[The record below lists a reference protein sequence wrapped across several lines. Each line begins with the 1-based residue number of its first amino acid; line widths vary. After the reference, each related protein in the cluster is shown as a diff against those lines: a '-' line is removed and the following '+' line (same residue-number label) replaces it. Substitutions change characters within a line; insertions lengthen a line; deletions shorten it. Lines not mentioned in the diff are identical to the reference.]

1 MALGAT
7 QGQVVRFVVRWSLRV
22 TLTGIAVG
30 VAGALVMTRSMR
42 ALLFGIDPFSPVPYV
57 LVATA
62 FIGVAVIASV
72 VPAVRAARIDPAI
85 ALKQE

>member
-1 MALGAT
+1 
-7 QGQVVRFVVRWSLRV
+7 
-22 TLTGIAVG
+22 
-30 VAGALVMTRSMR
+30 
-42 ALLFGIDPFSPVPYV
+42 V